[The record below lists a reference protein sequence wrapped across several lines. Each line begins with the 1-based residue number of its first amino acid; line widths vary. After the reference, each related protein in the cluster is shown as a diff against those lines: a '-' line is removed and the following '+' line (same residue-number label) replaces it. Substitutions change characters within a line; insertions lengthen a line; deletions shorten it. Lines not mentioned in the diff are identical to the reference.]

1 MCYKVTFQAI
11 TSFCKAFVPD
21 NFTLCVDCM
30 CLQPTIDLSFV
41 IYLYLFIFAFQLF
54 FFFFLHLLS
63 GLFFAKV
70 QKTQPIWYAL
80 AKGGT
85 CISDNV

>member
-1 MCYKVTFQAI
+1 MPATNNRLIICDIFVFVH
-11 TSFCKAFVPD
+11 FCISA
-21 NFTLCVDCM
+21 
-30 CLQPTIDLSFV
+30 
-41 IYLYLFIFAFQLF
+41 F
-54 FFFFLHLLS
+54 FFLLHLLS

-70 QKTQPIWYAL
+70 QKTQPIWDAS

>member
-54 FFFFLHLLS
+54 FFFFFTFVKWFIFCKSTKNSTHMVCF
-63 GLFFAKV
+63 G
-70 QKTQPIWYAL
+70 QRGNMYQ
-80 AKGGT
+80 
-85 CISDNV
+85 

>member
-1 MCYKVTFQAI
+1 MPATNNRLIICDIFVFVH
-11 TSFCKAFVPD
+11 FCISA
-21 NFTLCVDCM
+21 
-30 CLQPTIDLSFV
+30 
-41 IYLYLFIFAFQLF
+41 F

-70 QKTQPIWYAL
+70 QKTQPIWYAS